1 MSIDEDDSMEVDEFP
16 LVVNHHPFT
25 FEDIDAKSPATVPNA
40 IQSGTAHA
48 ATHPTMRWERA
59 ALWSTGTLPV
69 QGSSASAS
77 AKSSAGPRWEHTP
90 LPALPGI
97 GAALAKRI
105 DVKSFRSCLKSK
117 RKRRN
122 RARKKARAVRHAL
135 LADAKTDD
143 VSGNGAESKGKAR
156 KRKSKKKGRAKEN
169 TDKQAKAT
177 ANGRMKAVKRRLAE
191 LARRIGGP
199 PIKGLHDLASTD

>member
-25 FEDIDAKSPATVPNA
+25 FDDIDAKSPVTAPNA
-40 IQSGTAHA
+40 IHSGTAHP
-48 ATHPTMRWERA
+48 TTYPTM
-59 ALWSTGTLPV
+59 WSTDTLSI
-69 QGSSASAS
+69 QGSAASAF
-77 AKSSAGPRWEHTP
+77 AKSNAGPRWKHTP
-90 LPALPGI
+90 LPALPSI
-97 GAALAKRI
+97 STALTKRT
-105 DVKSFRSCLKSK
+105 DVKSFRSCLKLK

-143 VSGNGAESKGKAR
+143 VGGNGAESKGKVR

-177 ANGRMKAVKRRLAE
+177 VNGRMKAVKRRLAE